1 MNNTTAVFGA
11 PERGPLN
18 SYGPGIFNQLGL
30 ASLLGA
36 LQQAKNEEAKKPA
49 EDDDVPDLVENFE
62 DVRKEN

>member
-1 MNNTTAVFGA
+1 MNNTSVVFGT

-18 SYGPGIFNQLGL
+18 SFGPSIINQLGL

-36 LQQAKNEEAKKPA
+36 LQQAKNEEPSKPA

-62 DVRKEN
+62 DVSKEN